1 MTVNYKL
8 DAMNEIRKYLWSQMV
23 TIDIFNES
31 DYYSDGLMDTIIPI
45 IPVQQSPELNQ
56 FLSGKKHIVYD
67 KIGLSYEEN
76 WMICCEQVLFT
87 IYATDISEI
96 NEIRNFM
103 TDLFRR
109 MDDSARDVNK
119 WSGVSDQ
126 FKFFSIFLADISP
139 VSPSDELQGFLS
151 ADVVLEVK
159 YARMLDSSGRF
170 L

>member
-8 DAMNEIRKYLWSQMV
+8 DALSEIRKYLWHQMV
-23 TIDIFNES
+23 TIDIFNEN
-31 DYYSDGLMDTIIPI
+31 DYYSDNLSDVIIPI
-45 IPVQQSPELNQ
+45 IPVQQSPEMSQ
-56 FLSGKKHIVYD
+56 FFSGKKHLVYD

-76 WMICCEQVLFT
+76 WAICCEQVLFT
-87 IYATDISEI
+87 IYATDVSEI

-109 MDDSARDVNK
+109 MDESSRDVNQ
-119 WSGVSDQ
+119 WSGISDK

-139 VSPSDELQGFLS
+139 TSPSDELQGFLS
-151 ADVVLEVK
+151 ADVVLEIK
-159 YARMLDSSGRF
+159 YARMLDKDGRF

>member
-23 TIDIFNES
+23 TIDIFNEN
-31 DYYSDGLMDTIIPI
+31 DYYSDGLMGTIVPI

-109 MDDSARDVNK
+109 MDDSARDVNR
-119 WSGVSDQ
+119 WSEVSDK
-126 FKFFSIFLADISP
+126 FKFFTIFIADISP

-159 YARMLDSSGRF
+159 YARMLDANGRF
-170 L
+170 A

>member
-31 DYYSDGLMDTIIPI
+31 DYYSDGLMDIIVPI

-119 WSGVSDQ
+119 WSGISDQ

-151 ADVVLEVK
+151 ADVVLEIK
-159 YARMLDSSGRF
+159 YARMLDSNGRF
-170 L
+170 A

>member
-23 TIDIFNES
+23 TIDIFNEN

-87 IYATDISEI
+87 IYAIDVSEI

-109 MDDSARDVNK
+109 MDDSARDVNR
-119 WSGVSDQ
+119 WSGVSDK
-126 FKFFSIFLADISP
+126 FKFFSIFIADISP
-139 VSPSDELQGFLS
+139 ISPSDELQGFLS

-159 YARMLDSSGRF
+159 YARMLDANGRF
-170 L
+170 V

>member
-23 TIDIFNES
+23 TIDIFNEN
-31 DYYSDGLMDTIIPI
+31 DYYSDGLMDTIVPI

-76 WMICCEQVLFT
+76 WMICCEQELFT

-103 TDLFRR
+103 TD
-109 MDDSARDVNK
+109 
-119 WSGVSDQ
+119 
-126 FKFFSIFLADISP
+126 
-139 VSPSDELQGFLS
+139 
-151 ADVVLEVK
+151 
-159 YARMLDSSGRF
+159 
-170 L
+170 

>member
-31 DYYSDGLMDTIIPI
+31 DYYSDGLMDIIVPI

-56 FLSGKKHIVYD
+56 FLSGKKHLVYD

-119 WSGVSDQ
+119 WSGISDQ

-151 ADVVLEVK
+151 ADVVLEIK
-159 YARMLDSSGRF
+159 YARMLDSNGRF
-170 L
+170 A